1 MRDRFSLSTLAHHA
15 LWNAVA
21 MHMTNQQRTD
31 DTEAWCDDI
40 PGTLVDGDLLC
51 QWDYL
56 TRTYDSPSFLG
67 EAPSNQDANESAPGR
82 RFHSMVA
89 SVEQCTDSYAIH
101 DVSLHG
107 RVDTAQWNQSLLP
120 RNSVRQVYG
129 AMAAPDSILHT
140 PPFWEDDAHRPNA
153 APLDGLATIQHHG
166 GVMHGTEQSPMTSF
180 VAAASSC
187 SESSAALH
195 GSSPLMEANVSNEPM
210 HYVFTPRFSERL
222 PSHCVPHHHH
232 VVQGGSVDSSRVH
245 VSTDTINNAH
255 VLPVMCPPLTA
266 YNYYYRNE
274 RDTIVQGMTH
284 ADDPLPLP
292 DWNFTEQ
299 KKLELLHQHWYVVWN
314 LIMLSLSRQ
323 RANCPRVDLS

>member
-1 MRDRFSLSTLAHHA
+1 MLLS
-15 LWNAVA
+15 NAVA
-21 MHMTNQQRTD
+21 MHMANQQCTD

-56 TRTYDSPSFLG
+56 TRTYDSPSFL
-67 EAPSNQDANESAPGR
+67 EAPPNQDTNESAPGR
-82 RFHSMVA
+82 RLHSTVA
-89 SVEQCTDSYAIH
+89 STY

-107 RVDTAQWNQSLLP
+107 RVDTAQWNRSLPP

-140 PPFWEDDAHRPNA
+140 PPFSEDDAHRPNA

-187 SESSAALH
+187 SESSAALQ
-195 GSSPLMEANVSNEPM
+195 GPFMEANVSNEPI
-210 HYVFTPRFSERL
+210 HYVFTPRFSEQL
-222 PSHCVPHHHH
+222 PSNCVLPHGAL
-232 VVQGGSVDSSRVH
+232 QLPAFDGSTSSAAVDSSRMLF
-245 VSTDTINNAH
+245 NAALCC
-255 VLPVMCPPLTA
+255 LPVMCPPLTA

-284 ADDPLPLP
+284 ADDPLPPP
-292 DWNFTEQ
+292 DWDFSEQ
-299 KKLELLHQHWYVVWN
+299 KKLNLLHQHWYVVWN
-314 LIMLSLSRQ
+314 LTGSGMIMLSFSRQ